1 MNQKREFIV
10 KLIEFLGGKTYIER
24 YGGMWLS
31 EYREI
36 QREKCEMGL
45 RVKML

>member
-24 YGGMWLS
+24 YGAMWLS
-31 EYREI
+31 EYSEI
-36 QREKCEMGL
+36 QKEKREMGM